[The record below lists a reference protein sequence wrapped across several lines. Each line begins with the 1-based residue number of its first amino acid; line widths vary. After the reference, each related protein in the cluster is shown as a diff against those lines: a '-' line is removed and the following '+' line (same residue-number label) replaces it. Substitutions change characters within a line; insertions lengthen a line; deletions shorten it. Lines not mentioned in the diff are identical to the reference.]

1 MPCRVLLC
9 AAVLCSSAI
18 ATGCAAR
25 SSEVAA
31 GTPDERRQQIALLD
45 QRIAAAEAE
54 LGLRWASPPPPSRAT
69 VTGVPEEADAESPA
83 GGEAGG
89 MAPSPMAPEP
99 MAPPPPAQAPGR
111 EEPTADAPMSP
122 SPRAPG
128 DGGGRCVRVC
138 RSVLAI
144 CDASRRICRLAE
156 DLEDDWAQGRCEAA
170 VRSCDNAEGRAA
182 SSCGD
187 C

>member
-1 MPCRVLLC
+1 MPGRFLLC
-9 AAVLCSSAI
+9 IVVLCSSTL

-25 SSEVAA
+25 SSAVAA

-54 LGLRWASPPPPSRAT
+54 LGLRWASPPPASRAT
-69 VTGVPEEADAESPA
+69 VTGVPAEADAESPP

-89 MAPSPMAPEP
+89 MALAPTPEP

-111 EEPTADAPMSP
+111 EEPTADVPMSP

-128 DGGGRCVRVC
+128 DGAGRCVRVC

-170 VRSCDNAEGRAA
+170 TRSCDNAEGRAA